1 MEVRFCD
8 LCNESVPQIDL
19 DQGRAKTIKG
29 RIVCATCDRAMS
41 HMGERSFASPA
52 GGGHAIPSAPQRHD
66 VAHGSHVNS
75 GGADAGAFDSGRR
88 TNEVASSAHGHGGA
102 HFGERAAVSIAPPPA
117 PPRNAASSAGLW
129 VAVVGLL
136 FTAGT
141 IAVFNDRIRTLDL
154 NDRALAERDKTL
166 ASSLARVD
174 AVPGQL
180 AASET
185 RVEERLRAELAR
197 DREGLTQDLAEL
209 GKRLQTSRDE
219 ITRLASELAALK
231 SESVTGAS
239 SWQKRVE
246 DVAQRLARQEDDF
259 RVQAERIAEL
269 EEIAKNP
276 PVVAVDSAAAPG
288 GAPAA
293 PATAA
298 WKAAIPDLTSTNQNQ
313 RWMAVDA
320 IGHSGDPEAVP
331 YLVPM
336 LKDADVFVRMAAARV
351 LGDMKALA
359 AVPALI
365 DALED
370 ADTPVRDAAW
380 TAFSSIAGT
389 HLQFDAGANEAERAR
404 RIKAIREWWKKAEE
418 EASKK

>member
-1 MEVRFCD
+1 
-8 LCNESVPQIDL
+8 
-19 DQGRAKTIKG
+19 
-29 RIVCATCDRAMS
+29 
-41 HMGERSFASPA
+41 
-52 GGGHAIPSAPQRHD
+52 
-66 VAHGSHVNS
+66 
-75 GGADAGAFDSGRR
+75 
-88 TNEVASSAHGHGGA
+88 
-102 HFGERAAVSIAPPPA
+102 
-117 PPRNAASSAGLW
+117 
-129 VAVVGLL
+129 
-136 FTAGT
+136 
-141 IAVFNDRIRTLDL
+141 
-154 NDRALAERDKTL
+154 
-166 ASSLARVD
+166 
-174 AVPGQL
+174 
-180 AASET
+180 
-185 RVEERLRAELAR
+185 
-197 DREGLTQDLAEL
+197 
-209 GKRLQTSRDE
+209 
-219 ITRLASELAALK
+219 LK
-231 SESVTGAS
+231 SESATGAT

-246 DVAQRLARQEDDF
+246 EVAQRLARQEDDF

-276 PVVAVDSAAAPG
+276 PVVAIDPAGAPG
-288 GAPAA
+288 GPAA
-293 PATAA
+293 PAVAA

-351 LGDMKALA
+351 LGDMKATA

-404 RIKAIREWWKKAEE
+404 RIKAIREWWKKTEE

>member
-8 LCNESVPQIDL
+8 LCNESVPQVDL

-41 HMGERSFASPA
+41 HMGERSFASPVA
-52 GGGHAIPSAPQRHD
+52 SGHAIPAAPQRHD
-66 VAHGSHVNS
+66 VAHGHVNS
-75 GGADAGAFDSGRR
+75 GAHESSPYDAARR
-88 TNEVASSAHGHGGA
+88 TVDGA
-102 HFGERAAVSIAPPPA
+102 HAHAAAPFGERSAVSIAPPPP
-117 PPRNAASSAGLW
+117 PPRSSASSAGLW

-154 NDRALAERDKTL
+154 NDRALAERDKSL
-166 ASSLARVD
+166 ATSLARVD
-174 AVPGQL
+174 AIPAQL
-180 AASET
+180 SASEN
-185 RVEERLRAELAR
+185 RVAELLRAEITR
-197 DREGLTQDLAEL
+197 DREGAARDLAEL
-209 GKRLQTSRDE
+209 GKQLQSSRAE
-219 ITRLASELAALK
+219 IARLATELSALK
-231 SESVTGAS
+231 SDSATGAS

-259 RVQAERIAEL
+259 RAHEARIAEL
-269 EEIAKNP
+269 EELAKNP
-276 PVVAVDSAAAPG
+276 PVVAVDPSAAPG

-351 LGDMKALA
+351 LGDMKATA

-418 EASKK
+418 DAKK